1 MPPPYHYPGR
11 RDPEQEAE
19 DKRRTRTSNR
29 DAMEGAARAERA
41 AFLAHIRGTPG
52 GLSVRNMMPSWD
64 TYKNSPEMSGNTAMT
79 DYISRYNAKNPQRA
93 FKPEV
98 YTPQARQ
105 AAPAVAPAAPQSRV
119 MQNAP
124 AVGVQAGAPLA
135 PQSETAAEMEK
146 RTSGGMEDALNAQ
159 GAVQDIAKKNL
170 TPDQMNERASA
181 VQQSASGAQQ
191 PGPLDTLQSASKR
204 QAELDKVFST
214 VQRDDRPGARYG
226 WVDDGRGQKLM
237 SAPDPNDPFRGGLQD
252 AINAQSEARVNAA
265 VNGTKVDPRTQTDA
279 AARATAAAATAPRA
293 VAFAPAPT
301 ALTPQQLSAS
311 GAPSDAFN
319 GLVTT
324 QGTTAFAR
332 PAGSPAMAG
341 AGIYDNGK
349 NTKSLTPRTDQV
361 MATSAGLDK
370 LMPGMGAM
378 NTALAKVTGNASML
392 AGANTADP
400 DSIASQAKAA
410 TNATAPQPIT
420 SAVRTE
426 GAGAAGDLTFA
437 GLDPNLSEDEKAK
450 KRGELLA
457 AKYKP
462 QL

>member
-1 MPPPYHYPGR
+1 
-11 RDPEQEAE
+11 
-19 DKRRTRTSNR
+19 
-29 DAMEGAARAERA
+29 
-41 AFLAHIRGTPG
+41 
-52 GLSVRNMMPSWD
+52 
-64 TYKNSPEMSGNTAMT
+64 
-79 DYISRYNAKNPQRA
+79 
-93 FKPEV
+93 
-98 YTPQARQ
+98 
-105 AAPAVAPAAPQSRV
+105 
-119 MQNAP
+119 
-124 AVGVQAGAPLA
+124 
-135 PQSETAAEMEK
+135 
-146 RTSGGMEDALNAQ
+146 
-159 GAVQDIAKKNL
+159 
-170 TPDQMNERASA
+170 
-181 VQQSASGAQQ
+181 
-191 PGPLDTLQSASKR
+191 
-204 QAELDKVFST
+204 
-214 VQRDDRPGARYG
+214 
-226 WVDDGRGQKLM
+226 
-237 SAPDPNDPFRGGLQD
+237 LQD

-349 NTKSLTPRTDQV
+349 NTKSATPRTDQV

-400 DSIASQAKAA
+400 NSIASQAKAA
-410 TNATAPQPIT
+410 TNAKAPMPPT
-420 SAVRTE
+420 SAVKTE
-426 GAGAAGDLTFA
+426 GTGLVDQATGVIGIVDPFA
-437 GLDPNLSEDEKAK
+437 GLAAQGTLNAERASERADADAASAANKQAEDDAAAAASGAKTADAIEKEKRARIASENAKSAATDPFVRN
-450 KRGELLA
+450 RGA
-457 AKYKP
+457 MGFGRTGF
-462 QL
+462 